1 MLAQQGN
8 VNPAVFNTLLFIEV
22 HGQFRFITSFRSRR
36 VRKFICVTITTR
48 KLDESMA
55 TKTYGVLTILFG
67 LILLIFP
74 WFGLWTLTAIL
85 GFILI
90 LIGIGLL
97 VFGAYTYQASKA
109 ASAAFL
115 VLGLLGLIAG
125 VGLFGNVE
133 AFAALAGLGLYL
145 SGFILI
151 IAGLIHVLKPRTRLS
166 REVGLLAI
174 IMGIVYI
181 ILGSIAVDPRDLS
194 ILMGIWLIVAGIT
207 SLL

>member
-1 MLAQQGN
+1 LA
-8 VNPAVFNTLLFIEV
+8 A
-22 HGQFRFITSFRSRR
+22 
-36 VRKFICVTITTR
+36 
-48 KLDESMA
+48 
-55 TKTYGVLTILFG
+55 KTYGVLTILFG

>member
-1 MLAQQGN
+1 
-8 VNPAVFNTLLFIEV
+8 
-22 HGQFRFITSFRSRR
+22 
-36 VRKFICVTITTR
+36 
-48 KLDESMA
+48 MA
-55 TKTYGVLTILFG
+55 AKTYGVLTILFG

>member
-1 MLAQQGN
+1 
-8 VNPAVFNTLLFIEV
+8 
-22 HGQFRFITSFRSRR
+22 
-36 VRKFICVTITTR
+36 
-48 KLDESMA
+48 MA
-55 TKTYGVLTILFG
+55 SKSLGVLTILFG

-74 WFGLWTLTAIL
+74 WFGLWTLTAIV
-85 GFILI
+85 GFILM

-97 VFGAYTYQASKA
+97 VFGAYTYQASKGA
-109 ASAAFL
+109 GVAFL

-166 REVGLLAI
+166 REVGLLGI
-174 IMGIVYI
+174 IVGVAYV
-181 ILGSIAVDPRDLS
+181 ILGSFAVDPRGLS
-194 ILMGIWLIVAGIT
+194 ILMGIWLIIAGIT